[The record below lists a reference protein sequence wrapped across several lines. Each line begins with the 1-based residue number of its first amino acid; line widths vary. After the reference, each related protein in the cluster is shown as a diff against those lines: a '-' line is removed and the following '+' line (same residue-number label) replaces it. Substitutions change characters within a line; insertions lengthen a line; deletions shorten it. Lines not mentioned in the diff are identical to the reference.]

1 MLSVEVASLSTCADL
16 REAVDLQQGALGT
29 TSIAVWN
36 LPHLLSVL
44 QSGGMILGAW
54 EAPSGKGA
62 PCDGLLVDLTAD
74 VDGYPAQHTVCWLVR
89 EECRGR
95 GVGVR
100 LRSSERRLMQQR
112 GVDLSFWGVDPLDSH
127 GLYVSLNRL
136 GGIVTGYTC
145 DAMGTLGEQPG
156 FRPGTDQLR
165 VEWWVDSPRVN
176 DRMDWS
182 RRPGPPA
189 IGLSQMEV
197 LTETTRGP
205 SGVRGL
211 VGSPR
216 MPTSDHALM
225 EIPEALPVVMERDRD
240 AALYWRVRSRDVLE
254 PAFRQGYIGVGVL
267 HEAGRSFLYLKKGN
281 RRTELGEP
289 SRPGEGDAT

>member
-1 MLSVEVASLSTCADL
+1 LSVEVVSLSTYADL
-16 REAVDLQQGALGT
+16 REAVDLQQAALGMSST
-29 TSIAVWN
+29 AIWH

-44 QSGGMILGAW
+44 QSGGVILGTR
-54 EAPSGKGA
+54 EAASGRGA

-89 EECRGR
+89 DECRGH
-95 GVGVR
+95 GLGMR

-112 GVDLSFWGVDPLDSH
+112 GVDLVFWGVDPLDSH

-136 GGIVTGYTC
+136 GGIVTGYTYN
-145 DAMGTLGEQPG
+145 TLGTSREGSG
-156 FRPGTDQLR
+156 FRPATDQLR
-165 VEWWVDSPRVN
+165 IEWWVDSPRVN
-176 DRMDWS
+176 DRMDWT
-182 RRPGPPA
+182 RRPGPLP
-189 IGLSQMEV
+189 IGLSRMEV
-197 LTETTRGP
+197 LTETTRRP

-211 VGSPR
+211 IGGPR
-216 MPTSDHALM
+216 MPTSEHALM

-254 PAFRQGYIGVGVL
+254 PAFRQGYVGVGVL

-289 SRPGEGDAT
+289 SRPGEGDTI